1 MGASTRVC
9 TSVSAESPEELA
21 AKAELALSLGSDL
34 VEFRV
39 DRLTRGLNPRELEA
53 ELSVFAKRAVFTVRS
68 ATEGGWFKGS
78 ELRRLEL
85 VSRLGEMGPAYVD
98 VELGTL
104 KRNKKWAASLPKGVE
119 VIASWHDYEGTPDLK
134 ALRAIRE
141 AELGV
146 GSLAKVVTTARSAD
160 DNLATL
166 ALCADKPRRTISFC
180 MGELGTVSRVVA
192 IRLGSPLVYAS
203 LPDEAVAPGQLS
215 VSTMRKL
222 RSLVV

>member
-1 MGASTRVC
+1 
-9 TSVSAESPEELA
+9 VSAGSPEELA

-39 DRLTRGLNPRELEA
+39 DRLTSGLNPRDLEA

-68 ATEGGWFKGS
+68 PTEGGAFKGG
-78 ELRRLEL
+78 EPRRLEL
-85 VSRLGEMGPAYVD
+85 LSRLAGMGPAYLD

-104 KRNKKWAASLPKGVE
+104 EGNERWAASLPNGVK
-119 VIASWHDYEGTPDLK
+119 VIASWHDYEGTPGLK
-134 ALRAIRE
+134 ALRGIRE
-141 AELGV
+141 AALGV
-146 GSLAKVVTTARSAD
+146 GSLAKVVTTARSTD

-166 ALCADKPRRTISFC
+166 ALCADEPRKTISFC

-192 IRLGSPLVYAS
+192 MRLGAPLVYAS
-203 LPDEAVAPGQLS
+203 LPDEALAPGQLS

-222 RSLVV
+222 RSLVA